1 MDIKYFYVYDYQI
14 KKPIGKLVLN
24 QNNGVPIKNEQGQ
37 YIKQDNNI
45 DSLIRKIWIF
55 NIFLMKQN
63 HLSQS
68 CFTIKSLSHYC
79 DFLFLVLDLNYWSV
93 A

>member
-1 MDIKYFYVYDYQI
+1 MEELQLYEIICQDGNRYYMDIKYFYVYDYQI

-45 DSLIRKIWIF
+45 DSLIRKI
-55 NIFLMKQN
+55 
-63 HLSQS
+63 
-68 CFTIKSLSHYC
+68 
-79 DFLFLVLDLNYWSV
+79 
-93 A
+93 